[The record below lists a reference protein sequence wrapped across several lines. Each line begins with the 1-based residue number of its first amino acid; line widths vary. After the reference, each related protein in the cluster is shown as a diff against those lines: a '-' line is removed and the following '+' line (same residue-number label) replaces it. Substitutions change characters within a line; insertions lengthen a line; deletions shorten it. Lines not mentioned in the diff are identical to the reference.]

1 MSHEE
6 DKHLCWFSG
15 DYHFSRSL
23 ALNDWLNIFIRCS
36 GLNVATFLC
45 RSYRRCYPIPA
56 IILIT
61 KNAPLLRSEFVT
73 QSFISLV
80 SDDYRAF
87 HLHVT
92 PRNENLILFITDWD
106 AWALKSRKN
115 VFLKSLVVV
124 VDGEGKKCGT
134 FLEHPAC
141 FLREAVWRERKIIT
155 KKKTYDTY
163 TQMNNKVRKVL
174 GKASGCRRSVTS
186 AEPRAL
192 IRPTTPPAMRPCSIR
207 RHF

>member
-1 MSHEE
+1 MSQ
-6 DKHLCWFSG
+6 L
-15 DYHFSRSL
+15 
-23 ALNDWLNIFIRCS
+23 
-36 GLNVATFLC
+36 
-45 RSYRRCYPIPA
+45 P
-56 IILIT
+56 
-61 KNAPLLRSEFVT
+61 PLLSNPGNYFNNKKCSAFTKRICNAIFYLSREWWLPRLSPSRHPQKWKSHFVYNGLGCLSVKK
-73 QSFISLV
+73 Q
-80 SDDYRAF
+80 
-87 HLHVT
+87 
-92 PRNENLILFITDWD
+92 
-106 AWALKSRKN
+106 KN
-115 VFLKSLVVV
+115 VFLKSLVVVV